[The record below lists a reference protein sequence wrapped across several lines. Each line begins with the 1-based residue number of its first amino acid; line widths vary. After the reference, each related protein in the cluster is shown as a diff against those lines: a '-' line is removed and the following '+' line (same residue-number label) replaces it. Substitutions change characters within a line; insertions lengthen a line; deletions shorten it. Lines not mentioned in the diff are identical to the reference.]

1 MEKFDVI
8 AYQKENG
15 ESPVKDFIYSL
26 DPKMQAKMIGL
37 LDLLDEKGN
46 ELRAPY
52 SKHSEDGIFELRCKV
67 GSNISR
73 VMYFFYYH
81 KIVVLTNGFIKKTQK
96 TPSVEIK
103 LAKKRRQEFL
113 ARMEEEK

>member
-1 MEKFDVI
+1 M
-8 AYQKENG
+8 
-15 ESPVKDFIYSL
+15 L
-26 DPKMQAKMIGL
+26 
-37 LDLLDEKGN
+37 
-46 ELRAPY
+46 
-52 SKHSEDGIFELRCKV
+52 
-67 GSNISR
+67 
-73 VMYFFYYH
+73 YFFYYH